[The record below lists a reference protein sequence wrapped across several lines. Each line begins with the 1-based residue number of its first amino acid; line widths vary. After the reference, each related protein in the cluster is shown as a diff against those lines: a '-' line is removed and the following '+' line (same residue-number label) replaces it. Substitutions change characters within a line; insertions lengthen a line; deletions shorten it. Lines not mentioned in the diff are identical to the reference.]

1 LPEFLY
7 FLLVQLSLFAL
18 GTLFVT
24 IIVLSVR
31 KPPFWG
37 AYLTSKLG
45 VLINTSIIIGL
56 VIPSRIVRPGVLAY
70 LYIVGTALIGG
81 GMVFV
86 CRDLIRR
93 SFKGE
98 NEWHKP
104 S

>member
-18 GTLFVT
+18 GTLLVT
-24 IIVLSVR
+24 IAVLTLR
-31 KPPFWG
+31 KPAYWG

-56 VIPSRIVRPGVLAY
+56 VIPNRIVKPGVLAY
-70 LYIVGTALIGG
+70 LYIIGTALIGG
-81 GMVFV
+81 GMVYV

-93 SFKGE
+93 SFKE
-98 NEWHKP
+98 NSP
-104 S
+104 